1 MNANER
7 KCRLEILDRL
17 SKSYNLY
24 RGSDHSIVVIDRVL
38 AEMYISGEINDQQL
52 EDAGITHIKELILTN
67 PWRSASGA
75 SCIGL
80 RHIGI

>member
-17 SKSYNLY
+17 SKGYNLY

-38 AEMYISGEINDQQL
+38 AEMYTTGEINDQQL
-52 EDAGITHIKELILTN
+52 EDAGITHIKELNIN
-67 PWRSASGA
+67 
-75 SCIGL
+75 
-80 RHIGI
+80 